1 MPDPPHRSDDGK
13 DLEPPPVRVGRDVHE
28 DVVLV
33 DEALEVV
40 AQVEADDKVEEQCSQ
55 MVPDHQR

>member
-1 MPDPPHRSDDGK
+1 MPDPPHRSDDGQ